1 MTEEQRIKYENR
13 YKELWLKQ
21 MVIDRKG
28 NPMAR
33 EAPGHYNNGKNG
45 NTGGR
50 KKMKLSIQADIV
62 NRLLNKRMLL
72 REIADILGVS
82 QQAVSDMKKR
92 YGLPR
97 AEEEV
102 SGSQAPK
109 EKDDH
114 DGI

>member
-1 MTEEQRIKYENR
+1 MTTGKQAVFEDYYRG
-13 YKELWLKQ
+13 LWLRQ
-21 MVIDRKG
+21 MVIDKKG

-33 EAPGHYNNGKNG
+33 EAPGHHKNGKNF
-45 NTGGR
+45 GR
-50 KKMKLSIQADIV
+50 NKMKLSKQADIV

-97 AEEEV
+97 TEEEV
-102 SGSQAPK
+102 SGSQATN
-109 EKDDH
+109 EEDDH

>member
-1 MTEEQRIKYENR
+1 MTEEQRIKYQD
-13 YKELWLKQ
+13 YYQGLWLRQ
-21 MVIDRKG
+21 MVIDKKG

-33 EAPGHYNNGKNG
+33 EAPGHYKNGKNG
-45 NTGGR
+45 GR
-50 KKMKLSIQADIV
+50 NKMELSKQADIV
-62 NRLLNKRMLL
+62 NRLLNERMLL

-97 AEEEV
+97 AGGEV
-102 SGSQAPK
+102 SGSQATK
-109 EKDDH
+109 EEDDH